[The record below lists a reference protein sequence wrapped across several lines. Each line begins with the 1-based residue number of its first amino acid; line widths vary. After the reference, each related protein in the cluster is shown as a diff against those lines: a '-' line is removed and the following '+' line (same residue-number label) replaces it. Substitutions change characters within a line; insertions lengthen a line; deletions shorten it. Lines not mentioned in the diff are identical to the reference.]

1 MKNHSFHFLWIGQGF
16 ANAADVFYIVALLSY
31 MYSVSGSIAMTA
43 AVPFAVTLSRFAGGV
58 TAPFI
63 IDRFSYKTIL
73 VYSQL
78 IKTLFLLML
87 AVCLTLFPGERI
99 LTVFPLISVIAFFDG
114 WAVPIRNSL
123 IPYLVPEDRIVRVN
137 GFMAVVDQLVQLGSW
152 PLGSIAVSL
161 VGGKEVLY
169 FSVLLFA
176 GSTIMMSFIQMP
188 HINEG
193 RNEKKGKTK
202 WSSMQEGWKAIW
214 KTPSLRVISVVDFFD
229 SITQVVW
236 IAAVLL
242 VYVEEVLSK
251 GEAWWGYLNSA
262 YFAGLILGGLLCIR
276 FESILKKSIR
286 YAIIAGS
293 TAGGILTLLFGFTTA
308 GTAAL
313 LISFL
318 VGIGSEIKLIGQIT
332 LIQNHSEKKLLPK
345 VFAAR
350 DAILTGVFGIS
361 SLLYGMIA
369 EAYGITILF
378 VLSSVILIGTGV
390 YSFTLRKYVR
400 FIEPDKTISSS
411 FL

>member
-1 MKNHSFHFLWIGQGF
+1 MKNHSFHFLWIGQAF
-16 ANAADVFYIVALLSY
+16 ANAADVVYIVALLSY

-43 AVPFAVTLSRFAGGV
+43 AVPFAVTLSRFVGGI

-63 IDRFSYKTIL
+63 IDQFSYKTIL

-87 AVCLTLFPGERI
+87 AVWLTLFPGERI

-123 IPYLVPEDRIVRVN
+123 VPYLVPEDRIVRAN

-152 PLGSIAVSL
+152 PIGSIAVSIA
-161 VGGKEVLY
+161 GGKDVLS

-176 GSTIMMSFIQMP
+176 GSTILMALIQLQP
-188 HINEG
+188 ITSG
-193 RNEKKGKTK
+193 RNEKEEKTK
-202 WSSMQEGWKAIW
+202 WSSMMEGWRAIW
-214 KTPSLRVISVVDFFD
+214 KTPSLLVISVVDFFD
-229 SITQVVW
+229 SIAQVVW

-242 VYVEEVLSK
+242 VYVGEVLNK

-276 FESILKKSIR
+276 FETILKKTIR

-293 TAGGILTLLFGFTTA
+293 AAGGILTFLFGFTTTGA
-308 GTAAL
+308 AAL

-332 LIQNHSEKKLLPK
+332 LIQNHTEKKLLPK

-378 VLSSVILIGTGV
+378 VLSSLILIGTGI
-390 YSFTLRKYVR
+390 YSFTVRKYVR
-400 FIEPDKTISSS
+400 FIEPDKSVSSS
-411 FL
+411 VL